1 MVKGVLRIALVAAR
15 GFAIDLLSQRKALKR
30 IEKVVVAFVPSYL
43 HESRGHSALPR
54 AAFYDGAGHRPQRR
68 MR

>member
-1 MVKGVLRIALVAAR
+1 
-15 GFAIDLLSQRKALKR
+15 
-30 IEKVVVAFVPSYL
+30 VVVAFVPSYL